1 MAQIIF
7 ISQPVI
13 QHPGSVANLAAFG
26 SACPMLV
33 AALRGARHPKI
44 RSEKADTLIGNG
56 ILAAE

>member
-26 SACPMLV
+26 SACPILV
-33 AALRGARHPKI
+33 AALRGARHPKSAPEMPI
-44 RSEKADTLIGNG
+44 RKSGTEFLLPK
-56 ILAAE
+56 